1 VKRRRFLLSAL
12 TLAGLPRISVAQMP
26 RTFRIGWIGG
36 GSAEGSAL
44 FLDVLRGGL
53 AEHGYIE
60 GRNLIIEARYGEEQP
75 ERVPALSRELIALP
89 VDLLFTQGAATR
101 TVIKETSSVPI
112 VYVFSADPVLAGMA
126 QSLARPGGNAT
137 GITLMS
143 AELNGKRIELLHELL
158 PRLRRVTVIANPAH
172 AGAEFE
178 LQACDDAARQLGVAI
193 HRAVV
198 RNPAELEESLSE
210 IVSGKSDAVSVI
222 PDPLVIQRRQRI
234 IDFAAA
240 QRVPVISGWKIFA
253 ESGALCTYGPRLT
266 ESHRRAAY
274 YIDRILKG
282 MKPADLPIERPT
294 VFELVL
300 NLKAAKALDVTLPQ
314 SVLVR
319 ADEVIE

>member
-1 VKRRRFLLSAL
+1 
-12 TLAGLPRISVAQMP
+12 VAQTA
-26 RTFRIGWIGG
+26 RVFRIGWIGG

-44 FLDVLRGGL
+44 FLDVLRAGL

-75 ERVPALSRELIALP
+75 ERVPALARELIALP

-126 QSLARPGGNAT
+126 QSLAHPGGNAT

-143 AELNGKRIELLHELL
+143 VELNGKRIELLRELL
-158 PRLRRVTVIANPAH
+158 PRLQRVTVIANPAH

-178 LQACDDAARQLGVAI
+178 LQACESAARQLGVAI
-193 HRAVV
+193 HQVVV

-222 PDPLVIQRRQRI
+222 RTRWSFKNGNASSILPLPSAFPLFRDGRSL
-234 IDFAAA
+234 
-240 QRVPVISGWKIFA
+240 P
-253 ESGALCTYGPRLT
+253 
-266 ESHRRAAY
+266 RAAPCALTGRASPNP
-274 YIDRILKG
+274 IG
-282 MKPADLPIERPT
+282 GLPT
-294 VFELVL
+294 
-300 NLKAAKALDVTLPQ
+300 T
-314 SVLVR
+314 
-319 ADEVIE
+319 

>member
-1 VKRRRFLLSAL
+1 MKRRRFLLSAL
-12 TLAGLPRISVAQMP
+12 AATGLPQISVAQAP
-26 RTFRIGWIGG
+26 RVFRIGWIGG

-44 FLDVLRGGL
+44 FVDALRAGL
-53 AEHGYIE
+53 VEHGYVE
-60 GRNLIIEARYGEEQP
+60 GRNLVIEPRYGDDQP
-75 ERVPALSRELIALP
+75 ERVPALARELIALP

-126 QSLARPGGNAT
+126 QSLAHPGGNAT

-143 AELNGKRIELLHELL
+143 VELNGKRIELLRELL
-158 PRLRRVTVIANPAH
+158 PRLQRVTVIANPAH

-178 LQACDDAARQLGVAI
+178 LQACESAARQLGVAI
-193 HRAVV
+193 HQVVV

-222 PDPLVIQRRQRI
+222 PDPMVIQRRQRI